1 VQAQQ
6 ARARI
11 VYNIQIQN
19 NIAFNIKE
27 QLMQAGFFFY
37 EYIHFC
43 QSDSAALMGT
53 WIVAKV

>member
-11 VYNIQIQN
+11 VYNIKIQS
-19 NIAFNIKE
+19 NIAFNIEE
-27 QLMQAGFFFY
+27 QLMQSGFFF
-37 EYIHFC
+37 YIHFC
-43 QSDSAALMGT
+43 QSDSAALMRA